1 MTPSKSNSLKENCS
15 PISSNC
21 IVWQGNDLP
30 CIGLCRGDSI
40 SDVTYKLAEEI
51 CSIKNNFNL
60 TDVDLECILK
70 ICTATPEPAKTIG
83 NILNLIINKV
93 CCLSDIVNSIDLN
106 GPDEVEVQLA
116 SCFKPFLNPQGVPL
130 QSLPHS
136 QYTYLIGV
144 KLCEIIATVD
154 THTTQINGT
163 GGILDRLDD
172 LENAPT
178 YNTPE
183 ISPSCLTG
191 GGVSPGVP
199 AEIDV
204 VLEELEK
211 QYCLFTAAVGSI
223 ADINTTIAKECKAGD
238 GTTLGNQPSL
248 TNPTNTMA
256 AQYSGANGWVNAAT
270 NLAQSLRNMWITVCD
285 LRGAVKLIQDNCC
298 KISCED
304 IVIAFDVIRYVND
317 DGDFAI
323 KLFFGPTVLPTTW
336 YDCNQTPQTNLNVY
350 PKGWTGNKL
359 KITDAAG
366 HVREVYIQLRNTDL
380 DQGILQDD
388 LGMGYEIVLEGTNI
402 DKTLD
407 FTITGD
413 ICVTDGVTQCVKC
426 VSIDVP
432 YVPLGCCLITA
443 TETVTIVYKTCN

>member
-1 MTPSKSNSLKENCS
+1 MTPIKSSTNKESCS

-21 IVWQGNDLP
+21 VIWQGPNLP
-30 CIGLCRGDSI
+30 CINLCSGDSV
-40 SDVTYKLAEEI
+40 SDVVYRLADEL
-51 CSIKNNFNL
+51 CKIKANFNL
-60 TDVDLECILK
+60 TDVDLECILTV
-70 ICTATPEPAKTIG
+70 CQATPEPAKTIG

-144 KLCEIIATVD
+144 KLCETITTVN
-154 THTTQINGT
+154 THTAQIAGLQSAVT
-163 GGILDRLDD
+163 TLQ
-172 LENAPT
+172 NAPIYT
-178 YNTPE
+178 TPQ
-183 ISPSCLTG
+183 ISTECLTG
-191 GGVSPGVP
+191 GGITPGTP
-199 AEIDV
+199 ADIDA
-204 VLEELEK
+204 VLDELEK
-211 QYCLFTAAVGSI
+211 QYCLFTAAVGSV
-223 ADINTTIAKECKAGD
+223 ADINTTIAKECKAAD

-248 TNPTNTMA
+248 VNPSNTMA
-256 AQYSGANGWVNAAT
+256 AAYSGANGWVNAAA

-298 KISCED
+298 KVTCED
-304 IVIAFDVIRYVND
+304 IVIAFDVIRLINA

-323 KLFFGPTVLPTTW
+323 KLFFGPTVLPSTW
-336 YDCNQTPQTNLNVY
+336 YDCNQTPQTNLTVY
-350 PKGWTGNKL
+350 PKGWTGNKI
-359 KITDAAG
+359 KITDSAG

-388 LGMGYEIVLEGTNI
+388 LSLGYEIVLEGTNI
-402 DKTLD
+402 DESLD

-413 ICVTDGVTQCVKC
+413 ICVTDGVSQCVKC
-426 VSIDVP
+426 IAIDVP
-432 YVPLGCCLITA
+432 YTPVGDCCTITA
-443 TETVTIVYKTCN
+443 TDTVSFIYKTCN